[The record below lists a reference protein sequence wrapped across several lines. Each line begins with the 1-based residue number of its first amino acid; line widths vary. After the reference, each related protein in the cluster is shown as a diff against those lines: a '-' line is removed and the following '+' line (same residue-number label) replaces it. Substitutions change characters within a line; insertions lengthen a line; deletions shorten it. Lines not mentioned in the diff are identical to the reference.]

1 MKNEEINR
9 KSFFTLRDNFIDLT
23 IQVEKEI
30 IRIMRENELTELEL
44 RHRVLHLVKDG
55 DIGYDVLKL
64 NSIKIVNECGL
75 DILHFRWDNDNEFY
89 SSDEYIDNI
98 NWIELFY
105 EVLESIESGVLD

>member
-1 MKNEEINR
+1 MKNEEVNR

-44 RHRVLHLVKDG
+44 KHRILHLVKDG
-55 DIGYDVLKL
+55 VIGKL

-75 DILHFRWDNDNEFY
+75 DLLHFRWDNDNAFY
-89 SSDEYIDNI
+89 SNEDNI

>member
-1 MKNEEINR
+1 MKNEKVKR

-30 IRIMRENELTELEL
+30 IRIMKENELAELEL
-44 RHRVLHLVKDG
+44 RHRVLHLVKDEN
-55 DIGYDVLKL
+55 IGYDVLKL

-75 DILHFRWDNDNEFY
+75 DILHFRWDNDNAFY
-89 SSDEYIDNI
+89 SNEDNI

>member
-1 MKNEEINR
+1 MKNEEVNR
-9 KSFFTLRDNFIDLT
+9 KSFFTLRDKFIDLT

-55 DIGYDVLKL
+55 VLKL

-89 SSDEYIDNI
+89 SSEDNI